1 MMFKYLLPFSISFI
15 LAAAL
20 LAILRKISL
29 KSNLFISKAGVPY
42 IGGVAIFLSLVSSY
56 LAFLS
61 FAGIKPPCEIVTIFI
76 FFFILAAIEL
86 IDDMKDF
93 PLKVK
98 VIIQIVFIFFFLL
111 YAKRVQIH
119 FLPLWANYLISFLW
133 IMGITN
139 AFNLLDISDGLC
151 AGVALT
157 ISLSFMAVSF
167 IKADFVLF
175 GLFMV
180 LSGTLL
186 SFMIFNF
193 PPAKIYMGNS
203 GSHLLGFLFASL
215 SIYGDY
221 ATLDNK
227 IALLTPLLILF
238 FPIIDTFILIVM
250 RLKKGIIPLKKSNDH
265 IFLYLLKAGYTHK
278 KSLAKVYFVNL
289 LWVISGVAVV
299 FGVNPVFVI
308 FVILAALYTLRIVL
322 NARLQSPIT

>member
-1 MMFKYLLPFSISFI
+1 MFKYFI
-15 LAAAL
+15 LFLISSILTAAL

-29 KSNLFISKAGVPY
+29 KSNLFISKEGVPY
-42 IGGVAIFLSLVSSY
+42 IGGPAIFLSLVFSY
-56 LAFLS
+56 LAFFS
-61 FAGIKPPCEIVTIFI
+61 FAGIKLPPEIVTIFI
-76 FFFILAAIEL
+76 FFFILAAIEF

-93 PLKVK
+93 SLRMK
-98 VIIQIVFIFFFLL
+98 VIMQIIFIFFFLL

-119 FLPLWANYLISFLW
+119 FLPSWANYLISFLW

-157 ISLSFMAVSF
+157 ISLAFMAVSF

-175 GLFMV
+175 GLFTV

-193 PPAKIYMGNS
+193 PPAKVFMGNS

-221 ATLDNK
+221 AALDNK

-238 FPIIDTFILIVM
+238 FPIIDTFILIIM
-250 RLKKGIIPLKKSNDH
+250 RLKRGIIPLKKSNDH

-278 KSLAKVYFVNL
+278 KSLAKVCFVNL

-299 FGVNPVFVI
+299 FGINPI
-308 FVILAALYTLRIVL
+308 FIIFIILAALYTLRVIL
-322 NARLQSPIT
+322 NARLQSPIS